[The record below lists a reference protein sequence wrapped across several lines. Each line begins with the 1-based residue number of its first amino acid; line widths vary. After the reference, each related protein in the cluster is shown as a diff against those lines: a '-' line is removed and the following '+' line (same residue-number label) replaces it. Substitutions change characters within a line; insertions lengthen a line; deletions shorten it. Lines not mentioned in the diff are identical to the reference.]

1 MTTYTVGSL
10 FTAVILISAFLK
22 DSSTAN
28 TDRRSWA
35 IVFLGASLWFAVL
48 PFIIRKKLL
57 GMKQTELATIA
68 H

>member
-1 MTTYTVGSL
+1 MTTYIIGSL
-10 FTAVILISAFLK
+10 FTAGILINAFLK

-35 IVFLGASLWFAVL
+35 IVLLGSSLWFVVL

-57 GMKQTELATIA
+57 GTKQTELLTIA
-68 H
+68 N